1 MSNVLHK
8 VIMKRSRLRN
18 TFLKHWTDT
27 NKKTTILKDTSV
39 KNSWKALRNLI
50 LKILTQKKLLITDV
64 SGGHFYHYLPKIHQ
78 KVKKLTISSDAELCE
93 SFNLFFYNAVPTLNI
108 PKPKSFPME
117 SDNLHP
123 IMSVIKSFN
132 KNQSIVKFKAK
143 ALSFTFN
150 FRKTGCNEVE
160 KTISN
165 LLTSKKIFP
174 IRSLNWT
181 KIWLLSL

>member
-1 MSNVLHK
+1 M
-8 VIMKRSRLRN
+8 
-18 TFLKHWTDT
+18 
-27 NKKTTILKDTSV
+27 
-39 KNSWKALRNLI
+39 
-50 LKILTQKKLLITDV
+50 KILTQKKLLITDV
-64 SGGHFYHYLPKIHQ
+64 SGGHSYHYLPKIHQ

-123 IMSVIKSFN
+123 IMPVIKSFN

-165 LLTSKKIFP
+165 LNIKKSYQQEDIPNKIIKLNKDLIAKLIGEKCNSCIDEGEFSSELKHADIVP
-174 IRSLNWT
+174 IHKKER
-181 KIWLLSL
+181 